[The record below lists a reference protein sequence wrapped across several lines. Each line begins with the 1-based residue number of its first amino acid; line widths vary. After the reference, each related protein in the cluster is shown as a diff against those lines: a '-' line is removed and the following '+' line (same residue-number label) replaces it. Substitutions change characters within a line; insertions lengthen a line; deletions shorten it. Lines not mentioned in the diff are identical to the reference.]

1 MSFLSLMVRKT
12 SRVTYANVESESLRA
27 TIPKE
32 IKEYLELKTGDVIEW
47 ESYTEKGKKYAKIR
61 KLE

>member
-1 MSFLSLMVRKT
+1 MSAIV
-12 SRVTYANVESESLRA
+12 VVDNVKSESLRA

-32 IKEYLELKTGDVIEW
+32 IKEYLELKIGDVIEW
-47 ESYTEKGKKYAKIR
+47 ESYIEKGKKYAKIR